1 MFIIHP
7 EHKKTIHCLWGKEP
21 GPCDKS
27 NQLLPLAQWDSK
39 ASEELWSVT
48 LFLDIHLMLPFQG
61 SKPGRASCMLGK
73 HPVAHP
79 SPAGTGARP
88 AFRLTTSFLFSQNYL
103 SEQDFVSVFGMT
115 RGQFTALPGWKQL
128 QLKKERGLF

>member
-1 MFIIHP
+1 MKWP
-7 EHKKTIHCLWGKEP
+7 
-21 GPCDKS
+21 
-27 NQLLPLAQWDSK
+27 
-39 ASEELWSVT
+39 VT

-61 SKPGRASCMLGK
+61 LPLVYGLWYKGSKPGGTACVLG
-73 HPVAHP
+73 HAAA
-79 SPAGTGARP
+79 SPATSLNLLALTP
-88 AFRLTTSFLFSQNYL
+88 ALPSLSLQVLFSQQNYL

>member
-1 MFIIHP
+1 
-7 EHKKTIHCLWGKEP
+7 
-21 GPCDKS
+21 
-27 NQLLPLAQWDSK
+27 
-39 ASEELWSVT
+39 
-48 LFLDIHLMLPFQG
+48 
-61 SKPGRASCMLGK
+61 MLGK
-73 HPVAHP
+73 HPAAQLPRQPTPHLLALGAH
-79 SPAGTGARP
+79 P